1 MRKKI
6 CLLIFLVLLLLGAL
20 LFTDGSYRPFVKLTA
35 QDIASV
41 TIQLGD
47 EEARCLHSG
56 GSLREAVRVLQQIS
70 ILFSASPED
79 EALARVEIEFI
90 SGQHAQLTLY
100 AYCLSIDGKSYSLSR
115 LASEELLS
123 GLAEIR

>member
-47 EEARCLHSG
+47 EEARCLHSAD
-56 GSLREAVRVLQQIS
+56 SLREAVRVLQQIS

-90 SGQHAQLTLY
+90 SGQLAQLTLY

>member
-47 EEARCLHSG
+47 EEARCLHSA
-56 GSLREAVRVLQQIS
+56 GSLREAVRVSQRS
-70 ILFSASPED
+70 SS
-79 EALARVEIEFI
+79 
-90 SGQHAQLTLY
+90 SSLTSVKRQR
-100 AYCLSIDGKSYSLSR
+100 AGTVAVPSFRAKVAG
-115 LASEELLS
+115 
-123 GLAEIR
+123 